1 VVTVLTWW
9 NGQLSSRMENGL
21 TAQPDATESEV
32 AVPESSTTY
41 REMANVWGYDP
52 DMDFRKLALEAQY
65 RSKGFRLV
73 QKAMLVGVPFVVV
86 GVTYRPGFPRAGQQ
100 GDYVSVECV
109 VADKETLNTAPV
121 RSMLP
126 ADLEVYGNEPVVF
139 NDSGTGVRRDLTM
152 HFQGMGLID
161 VGMAKKDENAF
172 DRQYQQWA
180 SGADVATTGIVAD
193 ANGEKFRY
201 LAMRGLRRSD
211 YENEY
216 GPATTFYFG

>member
-1 VVTVLTWW
+1 
-9 NGQLSSRMENGL
+9 MENGL
-21 TAQPDATESEV
+21 TTQPDAPLSSEV
-32 AVPESSTTY
+32 VVTSTEL

-52 DMDFRKLALEAQY
+52 DMDFRKLALEATY

-73 QKAMLVGVPFVVV
+73 DKSMLVGVPFVVV
-86 GVTYRPGFPRAGQQ
+86 EVTYRPGFPRAGQQ

-109 VADKETLNTAPV
+109 VADKDTLNTAPV
-121 RSMLP
+121 RSMIP
-126 ADLEVYGNEPVVF
+126 DDLQVYGNEPVVF
-139 NDSGTGVRRDLTM
+139 NDSGTGVRRELTM
-152 HFQGMGLID
+152 HFDNAGLIN
-161 VGMAKKDENAF
+161 VGPESLTDNRF
-172 DRQYQQWA
+172 DRQFQIWA
-180 SGADVATTGIVAD
+180 DGADLAQTGIVAD